1 MTEFLTTECVYF
13 SSMCRKIR
21 LADPLGEL
29 NLERSPRPPSWIWGR
44 VGMGRGKKDKE
55 RGWGGKGREKGMEVT
70 GERGGKSVR
79 GRKRGEGGGKGKEK
93 KGKERGAKRVKV
105 FAPNRK
111 IVSTPLV

>member
-13 SSMCRKIR
+13 SSMCRTIR

-29 NLERSPRPPSWIWGR
+29 NLERSPRPSSWIWGR

-79 GRKRGEGGGKGKEK
+79 GRKGGEGREAKERRRRGK
-93 KGKERGAKRVKV
+93 KGERRG
-105 FAPNRK
+105 
-111 IVSTPLV
+111 